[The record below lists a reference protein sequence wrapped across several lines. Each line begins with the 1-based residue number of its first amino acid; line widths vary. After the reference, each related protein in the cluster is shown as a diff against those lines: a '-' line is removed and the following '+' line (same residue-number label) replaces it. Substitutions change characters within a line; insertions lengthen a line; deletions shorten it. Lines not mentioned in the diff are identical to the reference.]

1 MKLTNGEIFS
11 AKVPLQQL
19 TANKFPVKTSL
30 ALVKLTQ
37 KLNEFLV
44 PIEQVREGLIKTY
57 GKPIPENPQ
66 QTKVEPGDENWDKF
80 IEEFKELMS
89 QEVEVVIEKVELPD
103 TLEIE
108 PAILAALEKFVK
120 VEAK

>member
-19 TANKFPVKTSL
+19 TANRFPVKTSL

-37 KLNEFLV
+37 KLNEFLK

-57 GKPIPENPQ
+57 GKPDPENPQ
-66 QTKVEPGDENWDKF
+66 QTGVKPGDENWEKF
-80 IEEFKELMS
+80 VEEFNELMS
-89 QEVEVVIEKVELPD
+89 QEVEVVIEKITLPES
-103 TLEIE
+103 LEIE
-108 PAILAALEKFVK
+108 PTIVMALEKFIK
-120 VEAK
+120 IA

>member
-30 ALVKLTQ
+30 ALVKLIQ

-44 PIEQVREGLIKTY
+44 PIEQVRDGLIKTY
-57 GKPIPENPQ
+57 GKPDPENRQ
-66 QTKVEPGDENWDKF
+66 QIKVEPSDENWAKF
-80 IEEFKELMS
+80 AEEFKELMT
-89 QEVEVVIEKVELPD
+89 QEVEVVVEKVPLPD

-108 PAILAALEKFVK
+108 PAIIMALEKFITV
-120 VEAK
+120 A